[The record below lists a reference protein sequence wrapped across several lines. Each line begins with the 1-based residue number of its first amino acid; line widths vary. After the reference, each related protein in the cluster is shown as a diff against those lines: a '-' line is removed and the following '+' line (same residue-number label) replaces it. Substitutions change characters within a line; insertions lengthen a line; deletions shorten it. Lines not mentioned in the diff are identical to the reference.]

1 MREPARPE
9 PPLPPRPLPPARAV
23 GGASSLIAPLIA
35 AALLPP
41 GWMFIAHAH
50 RWHLTPSVIVLCLAW
65 TAVVGAGYALVRAGN
80 AFLDE
85 VPDDW
90 FTAGGNQAE
99 LEREK
104 KSLVRAIK
112 EIEFDRDTGKL
123 SPADAAALLVAYRA
137 RAIEVIKALDLGA
150 IGMTPRERIL
160 AEIQARA
167 QLERQAGK
175 AKAKAAKATK
185 GAKATKDNGK
195 PSKDNGKPAPEAPA
209 ATPAATADAA
219 PAAEPAA
226 VEPPSVDTPAPT
238 AEAPAPA
245 AATPAAVI
253 EEARASDAASSS
265 EEVAS

>member
-9 PPLPPRPLPPARAV
+9 APPPRPLPPARAA
-23 GGASSLIAPLIA
+23 GASTLIAPLVA

-90 FTAGGNQAE
+90 FTAGGTHAE

-123 SPADAAALLVAYRA
+123 SAADAAALLTAYRA
-137 RAIEVIKALDLGA
+137 RAIEVIKALDLDAAGLS
-150 IGMTPRERIL
+150 PRDRVL
-160 AEIQARA
+160 AELKARA
-167 QLERQAGK
+167 QIDRQAGK
-175 AKAKAAKATK
+175 AKAKAAKAAK
-185 GAKATKDNGK
+185 AGKATKDNGK
-195 PSKDNGKPAPEAPA
+195 PAPAAAATEQPAVEAPAPEAPA
-209 ATPAATADAA
+209 A
-219 PAAEPAA
+219 
-226 VEPPSVDTPAPT
+226 APT
-238 AEAPAPA
+238 VE
-245 AATPAAVI
+245 TPAAVI
-253 EEARASDAASSS
+253 DEARATDAAGSS

>member
-1 MREPARPE
+1 MPE
-9 PPLPPRPLPPARAV
+9 PLRFEAPPPRPLPPARAV
-23 GGASSLIAPLIA
+23 SGASSWIAPLIA

-150 IGMTPRERIL
+150 VGMTPRERIL
-160 AEIQARA
+160 AELKARA

-175 AKAKAAKATK
+175 AKAKAAKGGKGKTAT
-185 GAKATKDNGK
+185 AT
-195 PSKDNGKPAPEAPA
+195 
-209 ATPAATADAA
+209 ATVAATATATVADTVAA
-219 PAAEPAA
+219 
-226 VEPPSVDTPAPT
+226 T
-238 AEAPAPA
+238 APA
-245 AATPAAVI
+245 AATGPTAESAAPVAETPAAVI
-253 EEARASDAASSS
+253 EEARATDAASSS

>member
-1 MREPARPE
+1 MPE
-9 PPLPPRPLPPARAV
+9 PLRFEAPPPRPLPPARAV

-150 IGMTPRERIL
+150 VGMTPRERIL
-160 AEIQARA
+160 AELKARA

-175 AKAKAAKATK
+175 AKAKAAKGGK
-185 GAKATKDNGK
+185 GK
-195 PSKDNGKPAPEAPA
+195 
-209 ATPAATADAA
+209 AATAAVAGTATATAA
-219 PAAEPAA
+219 ATE
-226 VEPPSVDTPAPT
+226 TAP
-238 AEAPAPA
+238 APAPA
-245 AATPAAVI
+245 ATTETVSAPAAESAAPVAETPAAVI
-253 EEARASDAASSS
+253 EEARATDAASSS

>member
-9 PPLPPRPLPPARAV
+9 APPPRPLPPARAA
-23 GGASSLIAPLIA
+23 GASTLIAPLVA

-85 VPDDW
+85 VPEDW
-90 FTAGGNQAE
+90 FTAGGTHAE

-123 SPADAAALLVAYRA
+123 SAADAAALLTAYRA
-137 RAIEVIKALDLGA
+137 RAIEVIKALDLDAAGLS
-150 IGMTPRERIL
+150 PRDRVL
-160 AEIQARA
+160 AELKARA
-167 QLERQAGK
+167 QIDRQAGK
-175 AKAKAAKATK
+175 AQARRLGPPRRARRPRTTASRRPRRRRR
-185 GAKATKDNGK
+185 
-195 PSKDNGKPAPEAPA
+195 PS
-209 ATPAATADAA
+209 
-219 PAAEPAA
+219 
-226 VEPPSVDTPAPT
+226 PPRRRRPRPSNPRWRPR
-238 AEAPAPA
+238 PPR
-245 AATPAAVI
+245 PPPP
-253 EEARASDAASSS
+253 RRRWRPRRR
-265 EEVAS
+265 

>member
-9 PPLPPRPLPPARAV
+9 APPPRPLPPARAA
-23 GGASSLIAPLIA
+23 GASTLIAPLVA

-90 FTAGGNQAE
+90 FTAGGTHAE

-123 SPADAAALLVAYRA
+123 SAADAAALLTAYRA
-137 RAIEVIKALDLGA
+137 RAIEVIKALDLDAAGLS
-150 IGMTPRERIL
+150 PRDRVL
-160 AEIQARA
+160 AELKARA
-167 QLERQAGK
+167 QIDRQAGK
-175 AKAKAAKATK
+175 AKAKAAKA
-185 GAKATKDNGK
+185 AKAGK
-195 PSKDNGKPAPEAPA
+195 ATKDNGKPAPEAAA
-209 ATPAATADAA
+209 ATVTAA
-219 PAAEPAA
+219 PAAAATEQPA
-226 VEPPSVDTPAPT
+226 V
-238 AEAPAPA
+238 EAPAPEAPA
-245 AATPAAVI
+245 AAPTVETPAAVI
-253 EEARASDAASSS
+253 DEARATDAAGSS

>member
-1 MREPARPE
+1 MS
-9 PPLPPRPLPPARAV
+9 
-23 GGASSLIAPLIA
+23 GASSWIAPLIA

-150 IGMTPRERIL
+150 VGMTPRERIL
-160 AEIQARA
+160 AELKARA

-175 AKAKAAKATK
+175 AKAKAAKGGK
-185 GAKATKDNGK
+185 GKT
-195 PSKDNGKPAPEAPA
+195 
-209 ATPAATADAA
+209 ATATATATVAGTGTGTAA
-219 PAAEPAA
+219 PCARG
-226 VEPPSVDTPAPT
+226 SRSCYSAPMM
-238 AEAPAPA
+238 P
-245 AATPAAVI
+245 
-253 EEARASDAASSS
+253 RWAASVRSS
-265 EEVAS
+265 VLARSNRFRSTAARRSIDSSPSPGIAWATSRHDILRSIRRISSS

>member
-1 MREPARPE
+1 MPE
-9 PPLPPRPLPPARAV
+9 PLRFEAPPPRPLPPARAV

-160 AEIQARA
+160 AELKARA

-175 AKAKAAKATK
+175 AKAKAAKGGKGKTAT
-185 GAKATKDNGK
+185 AT
-195 PSKDNGKPAPEAPA
+195 A
-209 ATPAATADAA
+209 AATATATATVAETETATVAETETVAA
-219 PAAEPAA
+219 PAAA
-226 VEPPSVDTPAPT
+226 T
-238 AEAPAPA
+238 APA
-245 AATPAAVI
+245 AESAAPVAETPAAVI
-253 EEARASDAASSS
+253 EEARATDAASSS